1 MCGRSNIGKGQYVVI
16 YSECIS
22 SKYFS
27 TKGGGVV
34 MEDFVE
40 NLNERLQRFL

>member
-27 TKGGGVV
+27 TKGGGGGNGGFRG
-34 MEDFVE
+34 ESK
-40 NLNERLQRFL
+40 